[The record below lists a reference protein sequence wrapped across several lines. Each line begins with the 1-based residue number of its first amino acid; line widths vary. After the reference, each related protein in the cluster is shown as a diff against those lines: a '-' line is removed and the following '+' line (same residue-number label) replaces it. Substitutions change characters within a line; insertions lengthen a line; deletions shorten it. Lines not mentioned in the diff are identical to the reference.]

1 MHAKKAVF
9 LLAGT
14 LCLAAVM
21 FARPLRFVET
31 FFYDLNFAFTPA
43 SKTCDSVVIVGIDA
57 QSISGIGGWP
67 WPRTTIA
74 HLIERLA
81 SCSPAVVAVDVL
93 FPPRPEDAKGND
105 SLQRAFAK
113 VKKLVLPFRAS
124 AITLDNTGQPPVIP
138 PDVFRQRFLMIR
150 NKALLD
156 NMTFFS
162 AGRIDGS
169 DTAFTRGAAQSG
181 VINVTTGKMDQ
192 KLREIV
198 QVIRAGDEYFPS
210 FALCAVSAYLGL
222 KPDEFVLDGAPL
234 VRLGSISVPISAYA
248 GSTLL
253 HYRGRQGTVRTVS
266 AMEVISGSA
275 DANLLRDKL
284 VFVGVTDPGAGVD
297 FFPTPVGTQY
307 PGVELWATSAMDVL
321 QQSWIRDTGGIGAW
335 LNFGLAFLLFPG
347 LAILVPSQRKGIALA
362 AGACILAASICM
374 GFFLFG
380 HFHFFWNPGFH
391 AYAWLFSVLYLAAQK
406 GAPSLLEAAS
416 FTIEVP
422 PGSDMDMLP
431 PPVEKDFLRQLPDAD
446 TASYSA
452 HERSGA
458 DEKGAQER
466 SFGATVEELPSATH
480 GGARGALP
488 SDKSTQSPDDRA
500 DLLGELAGGR
510 IVQFLGSGGM
520 ADVYLVW
527 NPRLEVYRAVKVI
540 KPGQPS
546 NLLARFE
553 TEIRILSKLQHPH
566 IVQFFNV
573 GQWHSLPY
581 IEMEYVPGASLEKVL
596 KKCGVLTPQQTAAVG
611 VCVCRALDY
620 AHKKNTTI
628 YGKTYKGVIHR
639 DLKPANIM
647 CSKSG
652 RVKLTDFGIARPQS
666 VSLHTM
672 DSGAVVGTLP
682 YLAPEQMSSSEM
694 DCRVDVYALGAT
706 LYELV
711 SGERAFPQTDVPAL
725 LSAKSSG
732 ATKPLLSS
740 HGPRQL
746 AGIIMKA
753 LSVKPGDR
761 FESARAMERELEK
774 SLAAMNSLS
783 GYPVMAGLVERYDA

>member
-1 MHAKKAVF
+1 MHAKKAAF
-9 LLAGT
+9 LLLGT
-14 LCLAAVM
+14 LCLAALM
-21 FARPLRFVET
+21 LARPLRFVENV
-31 FFYDLNFAFTPA
+31 FYDLNFAFAQTA
-43 SKTCDSVVIVGIDA
+43 RTCDSVVIVGIDA
-57 QSISGIGGWP
+57 QSISGVGGWP

-74 HLIERLA
+74 HLIERIA

-93 FPPRPEDAKGND
+93 FPPRPEDTQGND
-105 SLQRAFAK
+105 SLRRAFAK
-113 VKKLVLPFRAS
+113 IKKLVLPVRAG
-124 AITLDNTGQPPVIP
+124 AITLENTGRPPIIP
-138 PDVFRQRFLMIR
+138 SDVFRQRFLLIR

-169 DTAFTRGAAQSG
+169 DTAFTRGAVQSG

-198 QVIRAGDEYFPS
+198 QVIKVGDEYFPS

-222 KPDEFVLDGAPL
+222 RPDEFVLDGAPL
-234 VRLGSISVPISAYA
+234 VRLGNISVPISTYA

-275 DANLLRDKL
+275 DAALLRDKL

-335 LNFGLAFLLFPG
+335 FNFGLAFLLFPG

-362 AGACILAASICM
+362 AGACIVATSIGT

-380 HFHFFWNPGFH
+380 HFHYFWNPGFH

-431 PPVEKDFLRQLPDAD
+431 PPVEKDFLSGLPEAD
-446 TASYSA
+446 TASYIA
-452 HERSGA
+452 QERFGA

-466 SFGATVEELPSATH
+466 LFGATVEELPS
-480 GGARGALP
+480 GALP
-488 SDKSTQSPDDRA
+488 SDKRALAPDDGA

-682 YLAPEQMSSSEM
+682 YLAPEQMSGTEM

-706 LYELV
+706 LYELL

-732 ATKPLLSS
+732 AVKQLLSS
-740 HGPRQL
+740 NGPRQL
-746 AGIIMKA
+746 TGVILKA

-761 FESARAMERELEK
+761 FESAWAMERELEK
-774 SLAAMNSLS
+774 SLAAMKSLS
-783 GYPVMAGLVERYDA
+783 GYPVMAGLVKRYDA